1 MPIENDII
9 VWFDDKTGNEL
20 SKNDKNVMI
29 EKMRDI
35 ANSYGLDF
43 WMYGNPKA
51 VKKVLDYID
60 FDYKDEESEV
70 QN

>member
-1 MPIENDII
+1 MSIENDII
-9 VWFDDKTGNEL
+9 VWFDDKTGNKL
-20 SKNDKNVMI
+20 SENDKNVMI

-43 WMYGNPKA
+43 WMYGNPEA

-60 FDYKDEESEV
+60 FDYKNEESEV
-70 QN
+70 

>member
-1 MPIENDII
+1 MIENDII

-20 SKNDKNVMI
+20 SENDKNVMI

-43 WMYGNPKA
+43 WMYGNPKS

-60 FDYKDEESEV
+60 FDYKEEEE
-70 QN
+70 

>member
-9 VWFDDKTGNEL
+9 IWFDDKTGNEL
-20 SKNDKNVMI
+20 SENDKNVMI
-29 EKMRDI
+29 EKMRNI

-51 VKKVLDYID
+51 VKKILDYID
-60 FDYKDEESEV
+60 FDDEDEESEV
-70 QN
+70 